1 MKNIS
6 NLDDLLSLN
15 NKITKARHN
24 YNTAIGII
32 ILGCALTAI
41 GSFINPEHDALMLSA
56 IAAGMIITVVGVIK
70 LCLPSSRIIYT
81 ETGEPLKKFDIYYDS
96 EYDGA
101 MLKDI
106 QNCTFDSLKKMAQ
119 SHGSK
124 KLATV
129 YATPSGKFRIA
140 QIFNFVP
147 YEYKPFSEPI
157 VIAG

>member
-15 NKITKARHN
+15 NKIKKSRHN
-24 YNTAIGII
+24 YFTAIGTVIA
-32 ILGCALTAI
+32 GCALTTI
-41 GSFINPEHDALMLSA
+41 GSFINPSHDILMLSA
-56 IAAGMIITVVGVIK
+56 IAAGMIITIIGLVK

-81 ETGEPLKKFDIYYDS
+81 ETGEPLKKFDIYYDA

-101 MLKDI
+101 MLTDI
-106 QNCTFDSLKKMAQ
+106 QDCTFDKLKEMAQ
-119 SHGSK
+119 SQGSK

-129 YATPSGKFRIA
+129 YATPSGKLRIA

-147 YEYKPFSEPI
+147 YEYKPFTEPI
-157 VIAG
+157 VIGG